1 MVNER
6 YSLAIS
12 ETLYYLKGIQQQDI
26 DRIPNKFMSFLKDN
40 CLKNYKCNF
49 DYTRPL
55 KELNISDEARGLI
68 AMICLNFWCDN
79 NEKKEM
85 FKSHLTENEL
95 KYQEELKEKYNP
107 NNLFKNIREKTNV
120 KMEYTEMI
128 EYKKSKWYKNIFS
141 KILNIFRKQ

>member
-26 DRIPNKFMSFLKDN
+26 DKIPNKFMSFLKEN

-68 AMICLNFWCDN
+68 AMICLNFW
-79 NEKKEM
+79 
-85 FKSHLTENEL
+85 
-95 KYQEELKEKYNP
+95 
-107 NNLFKNIREKTNV
+107 
-120 KMEYTEMI
+120 
-128 EYKKSKWYKNIFS
+128 
-141 KILNIFRKQ
+141 

>member
-26 DRIPNKFMSFLKDN
+26 DRIPNKFMSFLKEN
-40 CLKNYKCNF
+40 CLNNYKCNF

-79 NEKKEM
+79 DEKKEM
-85 FKSHLTENEL
+85 FKKHLTENEL
-95 KYQEELKEKYNP
+95 KYQEKLKEKYNP

-128 EYKKSKWYKNIFS
+128 EYKESKWYKKMFS
-141 KILNIFRKQ
+141 KIINIFRKQ

>member
-6 YSLAIS
+6 YGLAIS

-26 DRIPNKFMSFLKDN
+26 DRIPNKFMSFLKEN
-40 CLKNYKCNF
+40 CLNNYKCKF

-79 NEKKEM
+79 DEKKEM
-85 FKSHLTENEL
+85 FKKHLTENEL

>member
-1 MVNER
+1 
-6 YSLAIS
+6 
-12 ETLYYLKGIQQQDI
+12 
-26 DRIPNKFMSFLKDN
+26 
-40 CLKNYKCNF
+40 
-49 DYTRPL
+49 
-55 KELNISDEARGLI
+55 
-68 AMICLNFWCDN
+68 
-79 NEKKEM
+79 M
-85 FKSHLTENEL
+85 FKKHLTENEL

>member
-6 YSLAIS
+6 YGLAIS

-26 DRIPNKFMSFLKDN
+26 DRIPNKLMSFLKDN
-40 CLKNYKCNF
+40 SLKNYKCNF

-79 NEKKEM
+79 DEKKEM
-85 FKSHLTENEL
+85 FKKHLTENEL

-107 NNLFKNIREKTNV
+107 NNLFKNIREKNI

-128 EYKKSKWYKNIFS
+128 EYKECKWYKKIFS
-141 KILNIFRKQ
+141 KIINIFRKQ